1 MTRRRGPNG
10 CEGDRV
16 RRSSRAWEDERERVR
31 SRGGSGSIGREGD
44 EVGRWR
50 RKENEEERIE
60 RRESG

>member
-10 CEGDRV
+10 CEGDRA
-16 RRSSRAWEDERERVR
+16 RRSSRAWENERERVR
-31 SRGGSGSIGREGD
+31 SRGGSGLIGREGD

-50 RKENEEERIE
+50 RKENEEEGIE